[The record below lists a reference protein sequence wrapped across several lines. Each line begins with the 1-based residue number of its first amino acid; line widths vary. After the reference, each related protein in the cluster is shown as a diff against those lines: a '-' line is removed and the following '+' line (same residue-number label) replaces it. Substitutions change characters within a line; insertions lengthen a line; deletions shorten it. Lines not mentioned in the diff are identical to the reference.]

1 MEKHKI
7 IKDIIENGIREGI
20 KYKEEMI
27 TIGRGY
33 DISNIAELTTRQLE
47 IAFKELSSETQTM
60 VSQQQNNYL
69 KTLKNNN
76 MTKKQEAQNL
86 VDEFRFII
94 QDEDTDCGNEILCTI
109 IAKKCAKVS

>member
-27 TIGRGY
+27 AIGRGY

-47 IAFKELSSETQTM
+47 IAFKELSSETQK
-60 VSQQQNNYL
+60 Y
-69 KTLKNNN
+69 
-76 MTKKQEAQNL
+76 
-86 VDEFRFII
+86 
-94 QDEDTDCGNEILCTI
+94 EI
-109 IAKKCAKVS
+109 